1 MHTAHA
7 EPSLLDR
14 ASPAIRLLALAGM
27 PLAGAAA
34 ILGGLQIPRLF
45 YGEANPFIAAA
56 EIASLAALP
65 VLWLSLR
72 AALRVRSAPSGFYR
86 DVLDFLALA
95 QWHPAVKFALAVVL
109 VFAPALYLHG
119 QFWLLP
125 IIWIRGRAALASGD
139 VRNALDGLVASFQ
152 RPLIGGVPLLFTL
165 HMLSRW
171 QPKRRLLPWLLL
183 PIVFIGT
190 AMVDIFI
197 VVSRMH

>member
-1 MHTAHA
+1 MHTSLA
-7 EPSLLDR
+7 ESSLLDR
-14 ASPAIRLLALAGM
+14 TSPAIRLLALVGM
-27 PLAGAAA
+27 PVAGAAA

-45 YGEANPFIAAA
+45 YGEASPLVAAA
-56 EIASLAALP
+56 EVASLAALV

-86 DVLDFLALA
+86 DVLDFLALE

-109 VFAPALYLHG
+109 VLPPALYLHG

-125 IIWIRGRAALASGD
+125 TLLHRGRAALASGD
-139 VRNALDGLVASFQ
+139 VRDALDGLVAAIQ
-152 RPLIGGVPLLFTL
+152 LPLIGGVPLVFTL

-171 QPKRRLLPWLLL
+171 KPKRRLLPWLLL

-197 VVSRMH
+197 VFSRMH